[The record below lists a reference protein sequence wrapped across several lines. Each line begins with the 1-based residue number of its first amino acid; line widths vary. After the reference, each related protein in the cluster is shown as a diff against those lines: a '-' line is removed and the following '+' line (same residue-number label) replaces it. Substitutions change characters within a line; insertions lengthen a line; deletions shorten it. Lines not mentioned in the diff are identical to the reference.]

1 MDLEEWNIKYG
12 PKLNE
17 LGFYTDGTFS
27 VDYKGNIYV
36 EYKNVKKDSPF
47 LYARLIIKEDKN
59 KKKLTADIQAK
70 NTFYKNLS
78 LRKLFYIL
86 DRGFTEK
93 DKKYTHY
100 NW

>member
-1 MDLEEWNIKYG
+1 MDIENFHTKYG
-12 PKLNE
+12 PKLDE
-17 LGFYTDGTFS
+17 LGFYTDGK
-27 VDYKGNIYV
+27 VKQDEKGNLYI
-36 EYKNVKKDSPF
+36 EYKNFKKDSPF
-47 LYARLIIKEDKN
+47 LYAIIIVKEDKN